1 MKDLNQT
8 CDRSD
13 DLVAFLYSELSEKET
28 SDFQLHL
35 HECSRCEQELGSF
48 GEIRE
53 SIVSWRDAWLS
64 TLTPSGESRIRFAT
78 AAPRRSG
85 LVALREFFNLSP
97 LWMKGAVAFAS
108 LLFCVCA
115 ALAVGY
121 MTRTRQ
127 TLVVNTP
134 SDRIYTQEDVNKR
147 VEAAVQAKETSL
159 RATNE
164 KQLSNAPAPE
174 NLKPR
179 KAINSTT
186 PSRGPA
192 YANNTRNLRKP
203 LSQRER
209 MELAMDLGL
218 LSSRD
223 DDDIDIVTDR
233 ITPR

>member
-13 DLVAFLYSELSEKET
+13 DLVGFIYRELSEKET
-28 SDFQLHL
+28 RDFERHL
-35 HECSRCEQELGSF
+35 HECSSCEQELGSF
-48 GEIRE
+48 SEIRE
-53 SIVSWRDAWLS
+53 SIVSWRDASLGTLS
-64 TLTPSGESRIRFAT
+64 PSGESRIRFAT
-78 AAPRRSG
+78 AAPRKSA

-108 LLFCVCA
+108 LVFCVCA

-121 MTRTRQ
+121 LTRTRQ
-127 TLVVNTP
+127 PLGVNST
-134 SDRIYTQEDVNKR
+134 SNKIYTQEDLNKQ
-147 VEAAVQAKETSL
+147 VQAAVKAKETSL
-159 RATNE
+159 QAVNENPPIKSATPDNS
-164 KQLSNAPAPE
+164 KPGKAVNATLRPRVSGYASN
-174 NLKPR
+174 
-179 KAINSTT
+179 TH
-186 PSRGPA
+186 
-192 YANNTRNLRKP
+192 NLRKP
-203 LSQRER
+203 LTQRER